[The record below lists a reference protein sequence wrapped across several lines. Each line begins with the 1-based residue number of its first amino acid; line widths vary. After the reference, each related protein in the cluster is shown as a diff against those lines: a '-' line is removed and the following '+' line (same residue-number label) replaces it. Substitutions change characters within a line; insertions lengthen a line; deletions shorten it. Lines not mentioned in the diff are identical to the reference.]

1 MNSSVYNRVM
11 RELSHAL
18 HSATSTDQERA
29 LWEAISS
36 LAAAYPALHRET
48 EDE

>member
-1 MNSSVYNRVM
+1 MNSSSYNRVM

-18 HSATSTDQERA
+18 HSATSTDEERA

-36 LAAAYPALHRET
+36 LAAAYPALHKEGVQ
-48 EDE
+48 